1 MDVNSTL
8 DIALHLLPVMGLV
21 IPGVA
26 ILVGL
31 VIRRGYEAQAQM
43 AGLIS
48 FCLVLV
54 ATFLNI
60 LFVVFQHYPVFKLS
74 VVFFLVSLVALI
86 TSVVI
91 LVVGSARRRE

>member
-1 MDVNSTL
+1 MNANSTL

-21 IPGVA
+21 IPAVA

-31 VIRRGYEAQAQM
+31 VIRREYEAQAQI
-43 AGLIS
+43 AGLVS
-48 FCLVLV
+48 FFLVLV

-60 LFVVFQHYPVFKLS
+60 LFIVFQCPVFKPS
-74 VVFFLVSLVALI
+74 VVFFLASLVALI

-91 LVVGSARRRE
+91 LAVGSARKRE